1 MTIHVPSSSLRS
13 PLAAW
18 PIHAQWALL
27 IALSVLFALGFLA
40 LRLPAAL
47 LLGPMIAAILVA
59 ATGGAARMPFPPFYA
74 AQAII
79 GAMIADKLPLSLAG
93 EVMRNWPIFLGGVL
107 SVIVAASLL
116 GWLLARWRVLPGA
129 TAVWGSSPGAAT
141 AMTLM
146 SEDYG
151 ADMRLVALMQYLRV
165 VCCAVFASVVAR
177 LWVVGS
183 GGAPP
188 PIVWFAPTPLMPLA
202 GTLALAGVGV
212 LAGLSRRIPGGAMLM
227 PLALGLILKSTGWA
241 PFALPPWLLAV
252 GYAVVGWGIGVR
264 FTPDILAHAAR
275 ALPRLLAAILAL
287 IAICGGFAAILVVAA
302 GVDPLT
308 AFLATSPGGADSVAI
323 IAASSKVD
331 LPFVMAMQMTRFL
344 LVLLVGP
351 FLARFI
357 AKHSLSAPTAPI
369 EPPRGA

>member
-1 MTIHVPSSSLRS
+1 MAIPAFSSRRS

-18 PIHAQWALL
+18 PVRAQWALL
-27 IALSVLFALGFLA
+27 IVLSVLFALGFLA

-79 GAMIADKLPLSLAG
+79 GCMIADKLPLSLAG
-93 EVMRNWPIFLGGVL
+93 EVGRNWPIFLGGVL

-165 VCCAVFASVVAR
+165 VCCAVVASFVAR
-177 LWVVGS
+177 LWAGGS
-183 GGAPP
+183 GGKLPP
-188 PIVWFAPTPLMPLA
+188 FDWFAPAPLLPLA
-202 GTLALAGVGV
+202 GTLALAAVGV
-212 LAGLSRRIPGGAMLM
+212 LAGLSRQIPGGAMLT
-227 PLALGLILKSTGWA
+227 PLALGLILKSSLGMTL
-241 PFALPPWLLAV
+241 ALPPWLLAAS
-252 GYAVVGWGIGVR
+252 YAVVGWGVGVR
-264 FTPDILAHAAR
+264 FTPEILAHAAR
-275 ALPRLLAAILAL
+275 ALPRVLASILAL
-287 IAICGGFAAILVVAA
+287 IAICGGFAVILHFAA
-302 GVDPLT
+302 GVEPLT

-331 LPFVMAMQMTRFL
+331 LPFVMAMQMTRFV

-357 AKHSLSAPTAPI
+357 AEHSLSAPI
-369 EPPRGA
+369 EPPHGA

>member
-1 MTIHVPSSSLRS
+1 MFLLLAPLPAGGVADPRAMGAADRSLR
-13 PLAAW
+13 
-18 PIHAQWALL
+18 ALR
-27 IALSVLFALGFLA
+27 AGFLA

-146 SEDYG
+146 SEYG

-188 PIVWFAPTPLMPLA
+188 PIVVRADAADAARRNA
-202 GTLALAGVGV
+202 GVGGVGV
-212 LAGLSRRIPGGAMLM
+212 LAGQPANPRRRDADAAGAWPHPQIDWLGAVCTAALAAGGGLRRRR
-227 PLALGLILKSTGWA
+227 LGHRA
-241 PFALPPWLLAV
+241 C
-252 GYAVVGWGIGVR
+252 R

-275 ALPRLLAAILAL
+275 ASGLLAAILAL

-308 AFLATSPGGADSVAI
+308 AFLATVPA
-323 IAASSKVD
+323 
-331 LPFVMAMQMTRFL
+331 
-344 LVLLVGP
+344 
-351 FLARFI
+351 
-357 AKHSLSAPTAPI
+357 APTRSPSSR
-369 EPPRGA
+369 PRARSICPSSWRCR